1 MKLHDC
7 HCNWSPLNLSGLP
20 KTRVSI
26 SPSPNPRVLFISS
39 ILSPRFTISV
49 RRVASRARARSQ
61 YSFGGERVVTRHE
74 KARGSGH
81 VPTWAAPMRGQHAK
95 LARPAERIL
104 RVKMRVRVRCECVGL
119 DGRGGHGSAGRVSV
133 MGGGCLS
140 GIRGTDDALDTSGV
154 ELLVRVLCRAKAQVG
169 PGVERWPPEH
179 QRG

>member
-1 MKLHDC
+1 MAQ
-7 HCNWSPLNLSGLP
+7 SAP
-20 KTRVSI
+20 KEPSATPGRDLAVARVG
-26 SPSPNPRVLFISS
+26 
-39 ILSPRFTISV
+39 
-49 RRVASRARARSQ
+49 SRARARSQ

-179 QRG
+179 QRGCNVLEPLRHLASWTNDTYDMYMLHVHV